1 MWCMRAD
8 FKVGIH
14 VNFNWAVPDI
24 YSRYVYENN
33 NDIVNFFIIIYIA
46 HLRKRL
52 YMVMTSSSDVR
63 ALFTREPF

>member
-1 MWCMRAD
+1 MLILTGLYPTSTLVTCTKITMILLI
-8 FKVGIH
+8 F
-14 VNFNWAVPDI
+14 
-24 YSRYVYENN
+24 
-33 NDIVNFFIIIYIA
+33 FFIIIYIA